1 MELFF
6 LFLSCL
12 IVPVCNVSDHEVSSI
27 RASWWCS
34 AQNSGEVHRAQ
45 TGLSILATWHQF
57 QDQSLENVCWFFCGF
72 FVFGFLFFFIP
83 SVQFWTGEWCTVNE
97 LLTIKCINIQKLLF
111 SLCLQ
116 SQHCFNKKTNKQKTH
131 ISASLHQTGQAKRSK
146 VYDVYSCDA
155 AYPET
160 ALLQEMWCCAS
171 CHCTYAH

>member
-1 MELFF
+1 MSVIMRSAAYVQADDAQRRTVVKSTGLR
-6 LFLSCL
+6 LDS
-12 IVPVCNVSDHEVSSI
+12 
-27 RASWWCS
+27 ASWPRGI
-34 AQNSGEVHRAQ
+34 NFRTRA
-45 TGLSILATWHQF
+45 WRMY
-57 QDQSLENVCWFFCGF
+57 VGF
-72 FVFGFLFFFIP
+72 FVGFLWVFFFTP
-83 SVQFWTGEWCTVNE
+83 SVQFWTGKWCKVNE

-116 SQHCFNKKTNKQKTH
+116 SQHCFNKKTNKQKPH

-146 VYDVYSCDA
+146 VYNVYSFDA

>member
-1 MELFF
+1 MSVIMRSAAYVQADDAQRRTVVKSTGLR
-6 LFLSCL
+6 LDS
-12 IVPVCNVSDHEVSSI
+12 
-27 RASWWCS
+27 ASWPRGI
-34 AQNSGEVHRAQ
+34 NFRTRA
-45 TGLSILATWHQF
+45 WRMY
-57 QDQSLENVCWFFCGF
+57 VGF
-72 FVFGFLFFFIP
+72 FVGFLWVFFFFTP
-83 SVQFWTGEWCTVNE
+83 SVQFWTGKWCKVNE

-146 VYDVYSCDA
+146 VYNVYSFDA

>member
-1 MELFF
+1 MSVIMRSAAYVQVDDAQRRTVVKSTGLR
-6 LFLSCL
+6 LDS
-12 IVPVCNVSDHEVSSI
+12 
-27 RASWWCS
+27 ASWPRGI
-34 AQNSGEVHRAQ
+34 NFRTRA
-45 TGLSILATWHQF
+45 WRMY
-57 QDQSLENVCWFFCGF
+57 VGF
-72 FVFGFLFFFIP
+72 FVGFLWFFLLFFFFTP
-83 SVQFWTGEWCTVNE
+83 SVQFWTGKWCKVNE

>member
-1 MELFF
+1 MSVIMRSAAYVQADDAQRRTVVKSTGLR
-6 LFLSCL
+6 LDS
-12 IVPVCNVSDHEVSSI
+12 
-27 RASWWCS
+27 ASWPRGI
-34 AQNSGEVHRAQ
+34 NFRTRA
-45 TGLSILATWHQF
+45 WRMY
-57 QDQSLENVCWFFCGF
+57 VGF
-72 FVFGFLFFFIP
+72 FVGFLWVFFFFTP
-83 SVQFWTGEWCTVNE
+83 SVQFWTGKWCKVNE

-116 SQHCFNKKTNKQKTH
+116 SQHCFNKKTNKQKPH

-146 VYDVYSCDA
+146 VYNVYSFDA